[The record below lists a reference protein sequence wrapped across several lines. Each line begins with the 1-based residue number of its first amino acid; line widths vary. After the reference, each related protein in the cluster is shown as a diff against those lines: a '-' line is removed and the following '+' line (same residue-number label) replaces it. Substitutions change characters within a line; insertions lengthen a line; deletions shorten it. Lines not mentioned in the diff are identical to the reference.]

1 VTPQGS
7 AYARL
12 RRALETKNLLVI
24 ESAAR
29 EVPVVHLADA
39 LRICLVME
47 EATAPSLDAACV
59 RWLGRFCLES
69 AGVELTEAVEAA
81 RALQLLGW
89 GQRRPALMALERVL
103 KGHGIRLTV

>member
-1 VTPQGS
+1 VTSPGS
-7 AYARL
+7 AYARF
-12 RRALETKNLLVI
+12 RRAVETKNLLVI
-24 ESAAR
+24 EAAAR

-47 EATAPSLDAACV
+47 EAGAPTFDAACV

-69 AGVELTEAVEAA
+69 EGVELTDVVEAA

-89 GQRRPALMALERVL
+89 GQRRPAVEALERVCRPF
-103 KGHGIRLTV
+103 GIRL